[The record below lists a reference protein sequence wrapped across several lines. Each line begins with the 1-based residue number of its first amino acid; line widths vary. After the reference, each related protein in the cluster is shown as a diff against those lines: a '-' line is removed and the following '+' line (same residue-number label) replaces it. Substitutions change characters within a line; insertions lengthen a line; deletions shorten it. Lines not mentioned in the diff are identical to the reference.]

1 VPVFIVVIGNARL
14 RRRGTADWKLACDE
28 ASPKKHAAG
37 IADLVDAVVEA
48 DALSRRTN
56 PTLYRLIILI
66 IPNLL
71 TPNNRRPN
79 MIQTIPSIPRLPQ
92 SG

>member
-1 VPVFIVVIGNARL
+1 MPVFIVVIGNARL

-48 DALSRRTN
+48 DAR
-56 PTLYRLIILI
+56 
-66 IPNLL
+66 
-71 TPNNRRPN
+71 
-79 MIQTIPSIPRLPQ
+79 
-92 SG
+92 GGKG